1 MSGYIWEAATQ
12 SCLIIKHWP
21 VCCYCVALGSPY
33 DFTWTVQTDTQVLG
47 AASIEVSTEEE
58 TMWEDEIFCNS
69 SSPPRMTDASP
80 RGVPANHKGVEQSH
94 SLALQD
100 KVKWLNPKEKE
111 SQSTVSQDHVRC
123 DFYKHIKDVTGSEPL
138 TVCLNL
144 DECSNDSSYPSWI
157 GYCGFS
163 DAPSPSVEGTCHI
176 QMTLKLLKCQ

>member
-1 MSGYIWEAATQ
+1 M
-12 SCLIIKHWP
+12 
-21 VCCYCVALGSPY
+21 
-33 DFTWTVQTDTQVLG
+33 G